1 MKQNYYRTHKK
12 NVVVKGD
19 QIVVQSTQGTR
30 EIYDLTEQN
39 SEKIYKEVLGQY
51 PEDIEKYALASEKK
65 DILGNYC
72 TGSVSMLT
80 CCIAAGISHDI
91 PSTLLSTLLALM
103 TSARLTYMAKESR
116 KEKLELLYSMKN
128 YIEGEMTTD
137 WAIKKQTLLLPNEV
151 VTNSDKV
158 KKLFRNDAFF
168 KQMGKTK

>member
-1 MKQNYYRTHKK
+1 
-12 NVVVKGD
+12 
-19 QIVVQSTQGTR
+19 
-30 EIYDLTEQN
+30 
-39 SEKIYKEVLGQY
+39 
-51 PEDIEKYALASEKK
+51 
-65 DILGNYC
+65 
-72 TGSVSMLT
+72 
-80 CCIAAGISHDI
+80 
-91 PSTLLSTLLALM
+91 M